1 LPSTAQRSPKP
12 CWNRNCS
19 ATRRDSFTGATA
31 QRKGR
36 FELADKGTL
45 FLDEIGEISPA
56 FQAKLLRVLQLGEFE
71 RVGGSA
77 TIKIDVRLVAAT
89 NRNLEES
96 VAKGDFRSDLYYRIS
111 VVPIFIPPL
120 RDRKG
125 DIPLLAREFLDRFNA
140 ENDANLSLTES
151 AMDVLTS
158 CYFPGN
164 VRELENCI
172 RRTAT
177 LANSERLVAGDF
189 ACRNDECLSA
199 VLWKKPADS
208 TDGFVPLPIGRGA
221 SYGKSVRPPSVVPSR
236 PAPLDEQPR
245 AESAVPPPALRSVS
259 ADAPAPSPAADE
271 PEIDRDRL
279 VEAME
284 TAGWVQAKAA
294 RILGLTP
301 RQIGYALRKHAI
313 PVKKF

>member
-1 LPSTAQRSPKP
+1 
-12 CWNRNCS
+12 
-19 ATRRDSFTGATA
+19 
-31 QRKGR
+31 
-36 FELADKGTL
+36 
-45 FLDEIGEISPA
+45 
-56 FQAKLLRVLQLGEFE
+56 VLQLGEFE
-71 RVGGSA
+71 RVGGTS

-125 DIPLLAREFLDRFNA
+125 DIPLLAREFLEPVQRR
-140 ENDANLSLTES
+140 ERRESLSLTES

-177 LANSERLVAGDF
+177 LANSDRLVAGDF

-208 TDGFVPLPIGRGA
+208 NDGFVSAAHRPRRLVRQVVPG
-221 SYGKSVRPPSVVPSR
+221 RPPSPSR
-236 PAPLDEQPR
+236 PAPLDEQLAR
-245 AESAVPPPALRSVS
+245 AERDVPNRRIGALRRSVS
-259 ADAPAPSPAADE
+259 ADGTDDAAEAPLRTSRRADRE
-271 PEIDRDRL
+271 RL

>member
-1 LPSTAQRSPKP
+1 VFCNWANLNA
-12 CWNRNCS
+12 S
-19 ATRRDSFTGATA
+19 AAT
-31 QRKGR
+31 
-36 FELADKGTL
+36 
-45 FLDEIGEISPA
+45 
-56 FQAKLLRVLQLGEFE
+56 
-71 RVGGSA
+71 A

-140 ENDANLSLTES
+140 ENEANLSLTEN
-151 AMDVLTS
+151 AMEVLTS

-177 LANSERLVAGDF
+177 LANSDRLVSGDF

-199 VLWKKPADS
+199 VLWKRPADS
-208 TDGFVPLPIGRGA
+208 NDGFVAVADRTRRLVWQIGRDRRAPCRRGRRR
-221 SYGKSVRPPSVVPSR
+221 SDEHSR
-236 PAPLDEQPR
+236 SGR
-245 AESAVPPPALRSVS
+245 VSAVPNRRTRYTRPAGLMSRQVS
-259 ADAPAPSPAADE
+259 FRARRTCYPDDPQNE
-271 PEIDRDRL
+271 RDRL

-301 RQIGYALRKHAI
+301 RQIGYALRKHEI